1 MSLKRIGL
9 GALPVGGVTW
19 RGRAKS
25 KRRTGAVLDEAVVR
39 ASRGR
44 CLYRPA
50 VEPHSQSFPRRLSE
64 ELSVSKSTPELTAS
78 GQFPST
84 HWSRVV
90 AAGVAGGPKARE
102 SLAALCNAYW
112 YPLYAYIRR
121 RGYSSEQ
128 AQDLTQDF
136 FTRIL
141 EKGLFAE
148 ADPGRGR
155 FRSFLRT
162 VCSQYLSN
170 RRATAK
176 TLKRG
181 GGRPAISI
189 DAAGA
194 EGRYARE
201 LAHELTPER
210 IFDRSWALTLLSRV
224 FNQLRREY
232 EDAGRAETFQVLQV
246 YLTEGSRACS
256 HALTARKLGM
266 TEGAVRVAVH
276 RLRRRYGDV
285 LRREIAATLD
295 DPSQIDDEIQGLFT
309 ALET

>member
-1 MSLKRIGL
+1 M
-9 GALPVGGVTW
+9 
-19 RGRAKS
+19 
-25 KRRTGAVLDEAVVR
+25 
-39 ASRGR
+39 
-44 CLYRPA
+44 RPA
-50 VEPHSQSFPRRLSE
+50 AL
-64 ELSVSKSTPELTAS
+64 
-78 GQFPST
+78 
-84 HWSRVV
+84 
-90 AAGVAGGPKARE
+90 GGPKARE

-136 FTRIL
+136 FARIL

-155 FRSFLRT
+155 FRSFSADGL
-162 VCSQYLSN
+162 LALPGEP
-170 RRATAK
+170 RATAK
-176 TLKRG
+176 SLKRG

-189 DAAGA
+189 DAADA

-210 IFDRSWALTLLSRV
+210 IFDRSWALTLLGRV
-224 FNQLRREY
+224 LGQLSASTRTPDGPKHLRRFKY
-232 EDAGRAETFQVLQV
+232 FSPRALGGRHMRRRRL
-246 YLTEGSRACS
+246 R
-256 HALTARKLGM
+256 LGM

-276 RLRRRYGDV
+276 RLRRRYGDI